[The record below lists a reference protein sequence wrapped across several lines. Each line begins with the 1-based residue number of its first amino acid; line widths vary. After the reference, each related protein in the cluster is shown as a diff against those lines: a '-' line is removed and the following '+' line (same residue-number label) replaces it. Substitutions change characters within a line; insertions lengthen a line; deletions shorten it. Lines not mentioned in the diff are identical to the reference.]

1 MAMSGHGSAS
11 SASAAEGAEPP
22 AADVTLEPGDLLP
35 EPVWSSGLPASL
47 IGPVEWRP
55 LAGLKPYAA
64 RFIEIPSFR
73 GTPSWEMLRQLLK
86 ESGVRDPVLILP
98 DGRVVDG
105 VHRLELARLLG
116 LPEVPVRVLALPEPS
131 SDHERLQLETTRAA
145 LDAGRRR
152 IGARISGGWSSN

>member
-86 ESGVRDPVLILP
+86 ESGVRDPLLILP

-105 VHRLELARLLG
+105 VHACSSRPRG
-116 LPEVPVRVLALPEPS
+116 PPS
-131 SDHERLQLETTRAA
+131 MPGGGVS
-145 LDAGRRR
+145 GP
-152 IGARISGGWSSN
+152 RISGGWSSN